1 MANASFSAQ
10 TQGRTALP
18 PVVARLRARAS
29 VRRVPPCCFP
39 SVPLCP
45 SPKTYTLCSV
55 SFHMLG
61 LSLFSSS
68 CPSLRF
74 RPVRHGEHLV
84 FSPDARP
91 NGPAARRRVPPCRF
105 PSVSPC
111 PSPKTYTLASV
122 SFYTLGLSLFPRPW
136 PNRCFRPAHNGER
149 LVFSPNARPNSPAAR
164 RRAPPPVFPPF
175 HLALHSS
182 HTYTLASLSFHST
195 RLDLAFFR
203 GRARASVFGPCA
215 MGEPL
220 IFGPDARP
228 NSHAARRLAPPGR
241 FPSVPPCPSPKTYIL
256 PSVSFHTLGL
266 SLFPGPCP
274 NLGFRP
280 ARHGRTPRFQPRR

>member
-1 MANASFSAQ
+1 M
-10 TQGRTALP
+10 
-18 PVVARLRARAS
+18 LR
-29 VRRVPPCCFP
+29 
-39 SVPLCP
+39 
-45 SPKTYTLCSV
+45 
-55 SFHMLG
+55 

-91 NGPAARRRVPPCRF
+91 N
-105 PSVSPC
+105 
-111 PSPKTYTLASV
+111 
-122 SFYTLGLSLFPRPW
+122 
-136 PNRCFRPAHNGER
+136 
-149 LVFSPNARPNSPAAR
+149 SPAAR

-182 HTYTLASLSFHST
+182 LTYTLASLSFHST

-203 GRARASVFGPCA
+203 GRARASVFGACA

-228 NSHAARRLAPPGR
+228 NSHAARRLAPPCR

-274 NLGFRP
+274 NLGFP
-280 ARHGRTPRFQPRR
+280 PLRHGRTPRFRPKRKAEQPCRPVAILPFTQGIRRSFGVLAHAWTWLFFWSCTNPRRSSATLRLGRFRPEDRCPSPVGSKPSR

>member
-122 SFYTLGLSLFPRPW
+122 SFYTLGLSLFSGSCQ
-136 PNRCFRPAHNGER
+136 NLSFRP
-149 LVFSPNARPNSPAAR
+149 V
-164 RRAPPPVFPPF
+164 
-175 HLALHSS
+175 
-182 HTYTLASLSFHST
+182 
-195 RLDLAFFR
+195 
-203 GRARASVFGPCA
+203 
-215 MGEPL
+215 
-220 IFGPDARP
+220 
-228 NSHAARRLAPPGR
+228 
-241 FPSVPPCPSPKTYIL
+241 
-256 PSVSFHTLGL
+256 
-266 SLFPGPCP
+266 
-274 NLGFRP
+274 
-280 ARHGRTPRFQPRR
+280 RHGRTPRFRPECKAEQPCRPSSRASVSFSLRSAVPFTQDIHTP